1 MEDIKWQFS
10 IRRSELLLWEMFPL
24 PSLHRRREEIVS
36 VRCLPLCRYG
46 ILILHQTFK
55 VNRVKDLL
63 GTFSLLYPL
72 RHLHAYMLSLNLT
85 TTCRYCYKHDKRI
98 SKIEL
103 DFANWRPI
111 FKANEI
117 YIFMK
122 YWKEKNY
129 MKNGPFLKYIKVFE
143 PLLYLF
149 FSL

>member
-85 TTCRYCYKHDKRI
+85 TTCRYCYKHEYPKLNLILQIDDPYLKQMKFTFLWNIEKKRI
-98 SKIEL
+98 I
-103 DFANWRPI
+103 
-111 FKANEI
+111 
-117 YIFMK
+117 
-122 YWKEKNY
+122 WK
-129 MKNGPFLKYIKVFE
+129 MGR
-143 PLLYLF
+143 
-149 FSL
+149 FSSI